1 MQQFVLL
8 YSKLHHMN
16 FHLLKIH
23 SVDRLSTKAVSIQF
37 EIPEHL
43 SAAFDFLPGQYVTL
57 SYNTKEGET
66 LRRSYSISNLPKERL
81 LQIGVKELEKGAV
94 FSAIANRELKAGDV
108 IEVSEPEGRFVFDAN
123 DGSRVV
129 AFAAGSGITP
139 ILSIARSA
147 LESHQNSRL
156 LLVLGNTDAASIMY
170 RSALEDL
177 QQKSGDRFVLK
188 HAFSRSNEGDYFGR
202 IDKAII
208 NHSLKAEGG
217 VAAFDMAYLC
227 GPEPLIHECKAVL
240 SATGMDEES
249 IHFELFTA
257 SEEKHDVTTEGE
269 VEIKVILDDKT
280 YTVNGSADEFIL
292 DLLLEEGVDAPYSCQ
307 GGTCSSC
314 ICKIQEG
321 AAEMERNQVL
331 TEKEIANG
339 FVLSCQAKATT
350 SSLTIDYDNV

>member
-1 MQQFVLL
+1 
-8 YSKLHHMN
+8 MN
-16 FHLLKIH
+16 FHPLKIH
-23 SVDRLSTKAVSIQF
+23 SVDRLTLKAVSIQF
-37 EIPEHL
+37 EIPKHL
-43 SAAFDFLPGQYVTL
+43 GAAFDFLPGQYVTL
-57 SYNTKEGET
+57 NYTTKEGEV
-66 LRRSYSISNLPKERL
+66 LRRSYSISNLPKEGL

-94 FSAIANRELKAGDV
+94 FSAIANRDLKAGDV
-108 IEVSEPEGRFVFDAN
+108 IEVSEPEGRFVFDAV

-139 ILSIARSA
+139 ILSIARSV

-156 LLVLGNTDAASIMY
+156 LLVLGNADAASIMY
-170 RSALEDL
+170 NSVLEGL
-177 QQKSGDRFVLK
+177 KQKYRDRFALK

-217 VAAFDMAYLC
+217 VGSFDLAYLC

-240 SATGMDEES
+240 SAADMAEES

-257 SEEKHDVTTEGE
+257 SETKQDVATKGA
-269 VEIKVILDDKT
+269 VEIKVILDEQT
-280 YTVNGSADEFIL
+280 YMVKGSADEFVL
-292 DLLLEEGVDAPYSCQ
+292 DLLLEEGIDAPYSCQ
-307 GGTCSSC
+307 GGTCCSC

-321 AAEMERNQVL
+321 SAEMERNQVL
-331 TEKEIANG
+331 TDKEIAKG

-350 SSLTIDYDNV
+350 PSLTIDYDNV

>member
-1 MQQFVLL
+1 
-8 YSKLHHMN
+8 MN
-16 FHLLKIH
+16 FHPLKIH
-23 SVDRLSTKAVSIQF
+23 SVDRLTPKSVSIQF
-37 EIPEHL
+37 EIPERL

-57 SYNTKEGET
+57 NYTTKTGET
-66 LRRSYSISNLPKERL
+66 LRRSYSISNLPKEGV

-94 FSAIANRELKAGDV
+94 FSAIGNRELKAGDI
-108 IEVSEPEGRFVFDAN
+108 IEVSEPEGRFVFDAA
-123 DGSRVV
+123 DGSSVV
-129 AFAAGSGITP
+129 AFAAGSGVTP
-139 ILSIARSA
+139 ILSIARSV
-147 LESHQNSRL
+147 LESHRNSRI
-156 LLVLGNTDAASIMY
+156 LLVLGNTDAVSIMY
-170 RSALEDL
+170 SSSLKEL
-177 QQKSGDRFVLK
+177 QRTYDDRFVLK

-202 IDKAII
+202 IDKSII

-217 VAAFDMAYLC
+217 VASFDLAYLC

-240 SATGMDEES
+240 SATGMAEKS

-257 SEEKHDVTTEGE
+257 SEAKQEVATEGE

-280 YTVNGSADEFIL
+280 YNVRGNADEFVL

-331 TEKEIANG
+331 TDKEIANG

-350 SSLTIDYDNV
+350 PTLTIDYDNV